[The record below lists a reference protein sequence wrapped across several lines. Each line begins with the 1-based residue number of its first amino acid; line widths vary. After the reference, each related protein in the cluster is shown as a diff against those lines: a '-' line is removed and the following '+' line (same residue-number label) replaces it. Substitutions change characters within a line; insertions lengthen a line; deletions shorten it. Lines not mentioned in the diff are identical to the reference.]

1 MTRKEILE
9 AAEQC
14 VCHDRNEQYGE
25 PENNFAVI
33 ARFWQEYIF
42 GATGKTFNLT
52 AFDVANMMVLF
63 KVARAATAGVNAS
76 ADSFVDIC
84 GYAACGGEIVTGSDG
99 IG

>member
-1 MTRKEILE
+1 MTREEILN
-9 AAEQC
+9 AAKQC

-42 GATGKTFNLT
+42 GATGKPFNLT

-63 KVARAATAGVNAS
+63 KVARAATAGANAN
-76 ADSFVDIC
+76 ADSFVDMA
-84 GYAACGGEIVTGSDG
+84 GYAACGGEIVSRWEG
-99 IG
+99 

>member
-1 MTRKEILE
+1 MTREEILN
-9 AAEQC
+9 AAKQC

-52 AFDVANMMVLF
+52 TFDVANMMVLF
-63 KVARAATAGVNAS
+63 KVARAATAGANAN
-76 ADSFVDIC
+76 ADSFVDMA
-84 GYAACGGEIVTGSDG
+84 GYAACGGEIVSRWEG
-99 IG
+99 

>member
-1 MTRKEILE
+1 MTREEILN
-9 AAEQC
+9 AAKQC

-63 KVARAATAGVNAS
+63 KVARAATAGANAN
-76 ADSFVDIC
+76 ADSFVDMA
-84 GYAACGGEIVTGSDG
+84 GYAACGGEIVSRWEG
-99 IG
+99 

>member
-1 MTRKEILE
+1 MTREEILN
-9 AAEQC
+9 AAKQC

-63 KVARAATAGVNAS
+63 KVARAATAGVNAN
-76 ADSFVDIC
+76 ADSFVDMA
-84 GYAACGGEIVTGSDG
+84 GYAACGGEIVSRWEG
-99 IG
+99 

>member
-1 MTRKEILE
+1 MTRDEVLN
-9 AAEQC
+9 AAKQC

-63 KVARAATAGVNAS
+63 KVARAATAGANAN
-76 ADSFVDIC
+76 ADSFVDMA
-84 GYAACGGEIVTGSDG
+84 GYAACGGEIVSRWEG
-99 IG
+99 

>member
-1 MTRKEILE
+1 MTRDEILN
-9 AAEQC
+9 AAKQC

-63 KVARAATAGVNAS
+63 KVARAATAGANAN
-76 ADSFVDIC
+76 ADSFVDMA
-84 GYAACGGEIVTGSDG
+84 GYAACGGEIVSRWEG
-99 IG
+99 